1 MALTQ
6 VSVSSDV
13 GSHHWSFCPGHAVV
27 LCPLRG
33 GESCG
38 RAPWVLLLPASA
50 VDPWD
55 GKSSIAGAASQCS
68 KVPLKLVG

>member
-13 GSHHWSFCPGHAVV
+13 GSHHRSFCPGRAVV
-27 LCPLRG
+27 LCPPRG
-33 GESCG
+33 GGSCG
-38 RAPWVLLLPASA
+38 RAPRVLPQLASA

-55 GKSSIAGAASQCS
+55 GKSSVAGAASLCS
-68 KVPLKLVG
+68 KVPLKLAG